1 MSADSEN
8 PQHFDVVVVGA
19 GIGGIYAVHKFR
31 EQGLSVV
38 CLEGADGVGGVWYH
52 NRYPGARVDVDSF
65 DYCYFFSPELYREW
79 HWSERYAAQPE
90 LLAYLNH
97 VTDRFE
103 LRQHMRFG
111 TWVTGAE
118 WQPSQSEYLIT
129 TSTGDRFSGQFLVM
143 ATGNLSA
150 ARRPE
155 FAGLDSFEGE
165 WAQTSHWPHEPVD
178 WVNKRVAVIG
188 TGSSGV
194 QTVPEVAKQ
203 AAHVH
208 VFQRTPNYSVPA
220 RNGPMDQAMW
230 SEIASDLAKAR
241 QQLFDHPGATHIAY
255 GDEPASQ
262 FNAAERVEML
272 EQFWANGGHAFGRV
286 FSDQGLDP
294 EINTLVSD
302 FVRDKIRAT
311 VDDPR
316 TAERLCPW
324 DHPIGT
330 RRLILDIGYYESFNR
345 SNVTLVDA
353 RDEAIEHITPT
364 GIQTTGRHYDVDLI
378 IFALGF
384 NAFRGAIDR
393 AGIRNEMG
401 ASPTDRWD
409 RGPRTF
415 LGVMTVG
422 FPNLFILTGPGSPSV
437 LANLTIGNEFHVD
450 WVADLIAHL
459 RREGKSVAAVTEEGE
474 QAWVDHVA
482 EVSHSLLR
490 RKVRNYMVHINDDDD
505 EFVFIPYAGGFH
517 RYVERVDAIGY
528 EGLSFS

>member
-1 MSADSEN
+1 MSVDQQG
-8 PQHFDVVVVGA
+8 PPHFDVIVVGA

-31 EQGLSVV
+31 EEGLSVL

-65 DYCYFFSPELYREW
+65 DYCYYFSSELYREW
-79 HWSERYAAQPE
+79 RWSERYAAQPE

-118 WQPSQSEYLIT
+118 WRPAESEYLVT
-129 TSTGDRFSGQFLVM
+129 TSTGDTVTGQFLVM

-150 ARRPE
+150 ARTPD
-155 FAGLDSFEGE
+155 FIGLDDFEGE
-165 WAQTSHWPHEPVD
+165 WVQTSHWPDRPVD
-178 WVNKRVAVIG
+178 WEHKRVAVIG

-194 QTVPEVAKQ
+194 QTVPEVARK
-203 AAHVH
+203 AEHVY

-220 RNGPMDQAMW
+220 RNGAMDEATW
-230 SEIASDLAKAR
+230 SEIASDLGKAR
-241 QQLFDHPGATHIAY
+241 QDLLDHPGGTHIAY
-255 GDEPASQ
+255 GQQPASS
-262 FNAAERVEML
+262 FTPEERVAVL
-272 EQFWANGGHAFGRV
+272 EQFWAEGGHGFGLV
-286 FSDQGLDP
+286 FSDQTVDL
-294 EINTLVSD
+294 EVNTLVAD
-302 FVRDKIRAT
+302 FVRDKIRSA
-311 VDDPR
+311 VDDPV

-353 RDEAIEHITPT
+353 RDEAIDHITAT
-364 GIQTTGRHYDVDLI
+364 GIQTTGQHYEVDLI

-393 AGIRNEMG
+393 AGIRNETG
-401 ASPTDRWD
+401 ASPTDHWD

-415 LGVMTVG
+415 LGVMTSG

-459 RREGKSVAAVTEEGE
+459 RREGKTVVEVTEEGE
-474 QAWVDHVA
+474 AAWVDHVA

-490 RKVRNYMVHINDDDD
+490 RKVRNYMVHINEGDD
-505 EFVFIPYAGGFH
+505 EFVFIPYAAGLN
-517 RYVERVDAIGY
+517 RYIERVEAIGY
-528 EGLSFS
+528 EGLSMR